1 MQQHEGQT
9 QKQRKPKRGEGHGCV
24 QPEWNSQIDTELDN
38 LSEQRRQMTKRI
50 ADGIEFFI
58 QCIKKLTMVGAAE
71 ELPSGPK
78 ESAQRIA
85 KESTHHGILDTQDC
99 IANRNFQR
107 TFQQIKRN
115 KQNTERPESK
125 RPAESRKGTD
135 YDLCDAARVRHLRGR
150 GEKAPTAKT

>member
-9 QKQRKPKRGEGHGCV
+9 KKQRKSKRGERHCRV
-24 QPEWNSQIDTELDN
+24 QPEWNSQIDTQLDN
-38 LSEQRRQMTKRI
+38 LSKQRRQMAKRI

-71 ELPSGPK
+71 ELPSGPE

-85 KESTHHGILDTQDC
+85 KQSPHHGILDAQDC

-107 TFQQIKRN
+107 TLQQIKCN
-115 KQNTERPESK
+115 KQSTERPESK

-135 YDLCDAARVRHLRGR
+135 YDLGDATRPRQ
-150 GEKAPTAKT
+150 